1 MKFSIQDFFSKC
13 NQIRIR
19 SHLLKKFLMENF
31 IFYAVETANLVTFT
45 DEILKGKLHF
55 LFSDL
60 HCYNIL
66 KYITHREL

>member
-31 IFYAVETANLVTFT
+31 IFYAVETAILVTFT
-45 DEILKGKLHF
+45 D
-55 LFSDL
+55 
-60 HCYNIL
+60 
-66 KYITHREL
+66 